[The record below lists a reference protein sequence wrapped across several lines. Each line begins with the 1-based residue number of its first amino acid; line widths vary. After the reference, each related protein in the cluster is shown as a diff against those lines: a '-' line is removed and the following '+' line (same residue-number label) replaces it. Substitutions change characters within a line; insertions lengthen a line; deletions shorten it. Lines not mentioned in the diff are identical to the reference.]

1 MLAHQNVCNI
11 CDSMTMRIL
20 NGARKCFLVGS
31 VLVGITAAAQGSA
44 AQSVEMAELSARPA
58 LVEPSHTSVTG
69 EQILADLVKHN
80 ELRNAELQRYSAIRT
95 YSVTDLNGKVHAKEI
110 VRMEYIAPDKKT
122 FETVT
127 GEGSDLIR
135 HLVLNRLME
144 SEASAAEG
152 KERRDSSITAE
163 NYTFHVLGEEDL
175 GMHHCF
181 VVEALPKRPDKFLFE
196 GKVWIDSTEFAI
208 VKISGHPAKK
218 LSFWVTR
225 ADFVRQYEKTGGFWL
240 PARDET
246 LVDVRLY
253 GKKILNIEHYINS
266 VNGLAS
272 LMEPAPIVSSR

>member
-1 MLAHQNVCNI
+1 
-11 CDSMTMRIL
+11 MTMRIL
-20 NGARKCFLVGS
+20 NGARKCFLAGS
-31 VLVGITAAAQGSA
+31 VLVGITAAANGSA
-44 AQSVEMAELSARPA
+44 AQSVDMTELLARPA
-58 LVEPSHTSVTG
+58 LVGPSHTSVTG
-69 EQILADLVKHN
+69 EQILRDLVKHN
-80 ELRNAELQRYSAIRT
+80 ELRDVELRRYSAIRT
-95 YSVTDLNGKVHAKEI
+95 YSVTDLNGKIHAKEI

-122 FETVT
+122 FETIT

-152 KERRDSSITAE
+152 REHRDSSITAE

-196 GKVWIDSTEFAI
+196 GKMWIDSTEFAI

-225 ADFVRQYEKTGGFWL
+225 ADFVRQYEKIGGFWL

-246 LVDVRLY
+246 FVDVRLY
-253 GKKILNIEHYINS
+253 GRKILDIEHHINS
-266 VNGLAS
+266 VNGVAS
-272 LMEPAPIVSSR
+272 LTEPAHIVSSR